1 MASSNER
8 IEIPLVD
15 GHAPKIISTE
25 DLCQVIEPRVTE
37 LFELVRSELQG
48 SRMGNAI
55 ASGIVITG
63 GTSMMKGIP
72 NLGETVFNMPVR
84 IGVPRDIDGL
94 LQVVENPRYATGIGL
109 LKIGRDD
116 LEKQLNY
123 KLNGNSLSQIL
134 KAIIMWFK
142 AKF

>member
-1 MASSNER
+1 MKCFFFER

-37 LFELVRSELQG
+37 LFELVRNELQG

-72 NLGETVFNMPVR
+72 KCADETHQGPYF
-84 IGVPRDIDGL
+84 
-94 LQVVENPRYATGIGL
+94 
-109 LKIGRDD
+109 
-116 LEKQLNY
+116 
-123 KLNGNSLSQIL
+123 
-134 KAIIMWFK
+134 
-142 AKF
+142 